1 MAKDRETKA
10 AGATP
15 HCLLPPNYRLL
26 PPNYGLLG
34 TNYRLLPPNQ
44 PLMQAK

>member
-15 HCLLPPNYRLL
+15 RCLLPPNNRLL

-34 TNYRLLPPNQ
+34 TNYRLLPTNQ
-44 PLMQAK
+44 SLMQAK